1 MVRDHATNAR
11 RPRIGVLARAFL
23 VAVADGDLR
32 SLPLAEDL
40 ADAILGE
47 PLVEKA
53 QMLKCLLRERSPFAL
68 LRAVELAEA
77 LAGVVDVSEAWGE
90 THRK

>member
-1 MVRDHATNAR
+1 MVHDHATKAR

-40 ADAILGE
+40 ADAVLGE

-53 QMLKCLLRERSPFAL
+53 LALKRLLRERSPFAL

-77 LAGVVDVSEAWGE
+77 LAGVVERSEASGQA
-90 THRK
+90 HRT